1 MKILLID
8 GYVDEPAHFGV
19 PPYISAYSRYIAG
32 IVKIAGFD
40 LLYDTIDGVRNHGIK
55 AANMLI
61 VIGGVTVPGNYI
73 GGTPMTVEEAKEIS
87 SKFAG
92 TKIIVGSMAKYD
104 VDRSG
109 GVKANLKKIEGYDFS
124 LWFDYERKLY
134 ELLKGKAWNSSRY
147 SLVKSAS
154 IEGASVIKAHPNF
167 PDVMCEIELGLG
179 CEKSVKCSFCTE
191 PLWGQF
197 ESRPIDD
204 VIEEVSALYKAGGR
218 YYRLGRISNIFAYKA
233 DKVPNVSAIEMLY
246 SGIRSVAPDIK
257 VLHTDNANPE
267 YIYDHMKESEKI
279 TEIISSYNSSGDV
292 LSMGVESFDPKVIF
306 MNNLKIDG
314 DKVIEVIKMI
324 NDVGGKREE
333 GIPKLL
339 PGINLLYA
347 LLGETKD
354 TYKINF
360 EMLMKI
366 LDDGLMVRRVN
377 IRKAMAF
384 PQTLLFESLGGKAPK
399 TDERLYQHNKFM
411 VRKSFD
417 HEMLKRVFP
426 SGTIFKDVII
436 EYHDGK
442 ISYGRQIGTYAMLI
456 GIPKILPLRSHIDC
470 VVVDHGQRSLTA
482 LPVPFMIN
490 TEDYDTLR
498 WIPGISRGSSSVIL
512 KRPFGSIK
520 ELYKKTNLNF
530 PEWMNGM
537 ISFEK

>member
-32 IVKIAGFD
+32 IVKMAGFD
-40 LLYDTIDGVRNHGIK
+40 LLYDTIDDVRIHGIK
-55 AANMLI
+55 EANVLI

-73 GGTPMTVEEAKEIS
+73 GGTPMSVEEAREIS
-87 SKFAG
+87 SKFDG
-92 TKIIVGSMAKYD
+92 TKIIVGSMAQYD

-109 GVKANLKKIEGYDFS
+109 GVKAKLKKIEGYDFS
-124 LWFDYERKLY
+124 LWYDYERKIY
-134 ELLKGKAWNSSRY
+134 ELLKGKVWNGSRY
-147 SLVKSAS
+147 SLVKIAS
-154 IEGASVIKAHPNF
+154 VEGASVIRDHPNF

-179 CEKSVKCSFCTE
+179 CEKEVKCSFCTE
-191 PLWGQF
+191 PLWGQSV
-197 ESRPIDD
+197 SRPVDD
-204 VIEEVSALYKAGGR
+204 VVEEVNALYKSGGR
-218 YYRLGRISNIFAYKA
+218 YFRLGRISNIFAYMS
-233 DKVPNVSAIEMLY
+233 DKVPNAPAIEMLY

-257 VLHTDNANPE
+257 VLHTDNANPG
-267 YIYDHMKESEKI
+267 YIYSHMKESEKI
-279 TEIISSYNSSGDV
+279 TEIISSYNTPGDV
-292 LSMGVESFDPKVIF
+292 LSMGVESFDPRVIS
-306 MNNLKIDG
+306 MNNLKIGRDQI
-314 DKVIEVIKMI
+314 IEVIKMI
-324 NDVGGKREE
+324 NDVGGKRLN
-333 GIPKLL
+333 GVPKLL

-366 LDDGLMVRRVN
+366 LDTGLMVRRVN
-377 IRKAMAF
+377 IRKVMAF
-384 PQTLLFESLGGKAPK
+384 PQTLLFEKLDGKIPK
-399 TDERLYQHNKFM
+399 TDERLYRHHKFA

-426 SGTIFKDVII
+426 SGTVFRNVII
-436 EYHDGK
+436 EYRNGK

-456 GIPKILPLRSHIDC
+456 GIPKILPLRSHVDC

-482 LPVPFMIN
+482 LPIPLKIN

-498 WIPGISRGSSSVIL
+498 WIPGIDDGLSMMIL
-512 KRPFGSIK
+512 KRPFNSVQ
-520 ELYKKTNLNF
+520 ELNKKMNFNF

-537 ISFEK
+537 ISFER